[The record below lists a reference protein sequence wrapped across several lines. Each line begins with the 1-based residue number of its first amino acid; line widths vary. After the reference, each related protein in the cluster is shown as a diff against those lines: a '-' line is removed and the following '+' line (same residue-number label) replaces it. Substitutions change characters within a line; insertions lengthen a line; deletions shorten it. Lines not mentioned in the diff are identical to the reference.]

1 MMRGIG
7 ITNQKTQLLYNGAQN
22 VVSFGGAIFG
32 AVFTDRLGRRRQLM
46 FSLTAIVV
54 FFTLITVLNATNL
67 TPDPRQPSRLLAK
80 SPDQA
85 KAIIA
90 IIFMFGFVFGAGFTP
105 LQALY
110 PVECLRYESRA
121 KGMGM
126 YNFFV
131 NIANFYNTFV
141 TEIAFN
147 AAGWKYYLL
156 FVFWDTFEILFIYFL
171 FVETRHRT
179 LEELNEIFA
188 ARNPVK
194 ASLEKREYY
203 PHSNETSRSQ
213 SKRATLG

>member
-32 AVFTDRLGRRRQLM
+32 AIFTDGWGRRRQLM
-46 FSLTAIVV
+46 FSLSLIVV
-54 FFTLITVLNATNL
+54 FFALVAGLNATNL
-67 TPDPRQPSRLLAK
+67 TPDPSKPSRLLAK
-80 SPDQA
+80 NPDQA

-90 IIFMFGFVFGAGFTP
+90 LIFLFGFVYGAGFTP

-147 AAGWKYYLL
+147 KAGWKYYLL
-156 FVFWDTFEILFIYFL
+156 FIFWDTAEILFIYLF

-188 ARNPVK
+188 ARSPVR

-203 PHSNETSRSQ
+203 PESNETSTNP
-213 SKRATLG
+213 SKRATLS